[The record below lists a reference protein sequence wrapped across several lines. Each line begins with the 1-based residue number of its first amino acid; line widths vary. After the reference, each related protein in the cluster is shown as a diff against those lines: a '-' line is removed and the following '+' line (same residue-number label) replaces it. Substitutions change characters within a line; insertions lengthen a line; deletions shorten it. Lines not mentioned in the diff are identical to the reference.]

1 LVGFSVEGSN
11 LERKDLNSV
20 KESLAVLEEL
30 LSVPVIVEGL
40 FLVGGVT
47 DSSGVSSGN
56 EVSDASS
63 NS

>member
-1 LVGFSVEGSN
+1 
-11 LERKDLNSV
+11 
-20 KESLAVLEEL
+20 VLEEL
-30 LSVPVIVEGL
+30 LSLPDIVEGL
-40 FLVGGVT
+40 SLVGGVT